1 MNNEDLAKS
10 YVRQAGERIKHAKE
24 ALNEGNYPYTVRQC
38 QEAVEL
44 LLKAALRYVG
54 VEPPK
59 LHDVGPL
66 LRKERNKF
74 PAWFQEKID
83 EFAYYS
89 RVLRSEREPA
99 MYGDEETGTLPEELY
114 SNFDAVNA
122 TKMCDTIHEFV
133 KKLIVQ

>member
-1 MNNEDLAKS
+1 MTCLNNYDLAKS
-10 YVRQAGERIKHAKE
+10 RQAEERIKHAKE

-83 EFAYYS
+83 EFAYYA
-89 RVLRSEREPA
+89 RVLRRKR
-99 MYGDEETGTLPEELY
+99 TR
-114 SNFDAVNA
+114 NVRR
-122 TKMCDTIHEFV
+122 
-133 KKLIVQ
+133 

>member
-1 MNNEDLAKS
+1 MTCLNNYDLAKS
-10 YVRQAGERIKHAKE
+10 RQAEERIKHAKE

-59 LHDVGPL
+59 LYDVGPL

-99 MYGDEETGTLPEELY
+99 MYGDEETGTPPDIQNLMLKTQQRCAILFM
-114 SNFDAVNA
+114 NF
-122 TKMCDTIHEFV
+122 
-133 KKLIVQ
+133 